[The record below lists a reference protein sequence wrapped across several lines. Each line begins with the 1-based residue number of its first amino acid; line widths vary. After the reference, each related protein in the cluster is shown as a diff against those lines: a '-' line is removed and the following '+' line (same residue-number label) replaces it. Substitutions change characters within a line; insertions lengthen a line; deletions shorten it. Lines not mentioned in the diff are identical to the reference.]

1 MVKKMRSEQ
10 EIKERIKVCN
20 NTIQY
25 LQKDEK
31 KKMEGEI
38 KALKWV
44 LGDSV

>member
-1 MVKKMRSEQ
+1 MVKKLKTEQ

-25 LQKDEK
+25 LQKGEK

-38 KALKWV
+38 EALKWV
-44 LGDSV
+44 LG